1 LRQSTCIYDRNADQ
15 RRRAATQKT
24 TQELN
29 RQRIILGGILATIQS
44 GQSERTEY
52 LCDLIRS
59 KASLADLAKYLE
71 DAAIADP
78 ELHELSQQIM
88 RSNDEQPQGPPD
100 MYISNEDRIRPQSLL
115 LPPIAVLAHPWTT
128 LASDEVVSHLVSL
141 YFTWEQP
148 CLQFIDKTAF
158 LVDMKSG
165 ENPRPAGFCSALLVS
180 AMLAQACVSP
190 PSLSLCSVRLIDPA
204 LIAKISSSANVSSVR
219 VFELASS
226 EKPRSG

>member
-1 LRQSTCIYDRNADQ
+1 LRQSTCVYDRNADQ
-15 RRRAATQKT
+15 RRRAATQKA
-24 TQELN
+24 TQELS
-29 RQRIILGGILATIQS
+29 RQRIILGGILAVIQS

-59 KASLADLAKYLE
+59 NVSLADLATYLE
-71 DAAIADP
+71 DSVNTDP
-78 ELHELSQQIM
+78 ELHELSHQIM
-88 RSNDEQPQGPPD
+88 RSNDEKPQGPPEI
-100 MYISNEDRIRPQSLL
+100 YRSNEDRIRPQSLL

-165 ENPRPAGFCSALLVS
+165 ENLRAAGFCSPLLVS
-180 AMLAQACVSP
+180 AMLAQACVSL
-190 PSLSLCSVRLIDPA
+190 PSLSLCSVHLIDPS
-204 LIAKISSSANVSSVR
+204 LIEISSSAN
-219 VFELASS
+219 E
-226 EKPRSG
+226 